1 MILAVLALF
10 IRDYHSSPAQPSG
23 GQSGSKESYLT
34 TMLHLLRTPSLI
46 CAFIGA
52 PLMMMYNGAVMNW
65 LPSYLIREGGLDAGK
80 SSNIA
85 AIIMLSQVVGAGC
98 VGRSSILCGI
108 GTKMRLRLY

>member
-1 MILAVLALF
+1 
-10 IRDYHSSPAQPSG
+10 
-23 GQSGSKESYLT
+23 
-34 TMLHLLRTPSLI
+34 MLHLLRTPSLI

-98 VGRSSILCGI
+98 VGPGHRFSAASVQKCGSACTEQGPLLWLLSSC
-108 GTKMRLRLY
+108 